1 MIKTDT
7 ELLSKVEELKYKI
20 LHNLN
25 KSETTENININEEIN
40 SINSIITDLETKIN
54 DLEKSNEDIQ
64 NQLNNLKDFIENYI
78 DNYNNL
84 DYSSIDLSSN
94 QSIKDLVNKLFDDF
108 VKKIKETLSKEN
120 FQDYKEIK
128 IIKEINKEDLFNG
141 ELNGEELSNAIVID
155 TDITDYLKDE
165 EVSEYLLSYDII
177 KKEGFT
183 FDDFVFNIFT
193 IDNSDFIVLLN
204 DSFVSTMDGLKD
216 IEDEIFL
223 SIYIDIN
230 FIEQIVDS
238 FGKPVVKIFISFI
251 SIK

>member
-25 KSETTENININEEIN
+25 VNQTTENININE
-40 SINSIITDLETKIN
+40 D
-54 DLEKSNEDIQ
+54 KS
-64 NQLNNLKDFIENYI
+64 
-78 DNYNNL
+78 
-84 DYSSIDLSSN
+84 
-94 QSIKDLVNKLFDDF
+94 
-108 VKKIKETLSKEN
+108 N
-120 FQDYKEIK
+120 FQDYREIK

-155 TDITDYLKDE
+155 TDITDYLKNE

-193 IDNSDFIVLLN
+193 TDNSDFTVLLN

-230 FIEQIVDS
+230 FAEQIVNS

-251 SIK
+251 SVK

>member
-238 FGKPVVKIFISFI
+238 FGKPVVKIFIGFV